1 MLARALEPL
10 QGSSPATGLTYCEL
24 DRTHELGLRLQ
35 YVAAGRGRRRHGAG
49 ADVLPARRPPL
60 TRVPTDRD
68 HTKTLLFERGGRRGD
83 FTERDRL
90 VLNVLQPDHTRL
102 YRAAAA
108 RRRAYAALAV
118 LEQVDEQTA
127 LVVLAVRDTIDVAT
141 ARAPV
146 LLRAYFFDDVQGRR
160 CRGRSSSGY
169 AGAAAGRCTFTVE
182 RLSVA

>member
-1 MLARALEPL
+1 
-10 QGSSPATGLTYCEL
+10 
-24 DRTHELGLRLQ
+24 
-35 YVAAGRGRRRHGAG
+35 
-49 ADVLPARRPPL
+49 
-60 TRVPTDRD
+60 VPTDRD

-118 LEQVDEQTA
+118 LEVDEQTA

-146 LLRAYFFDDVQGRR
+146 LLRAYFFDDVQGVAAEGGRR
-160 CRGRSSSGY
+160 VATRGQPRAAARSRSSGCPSRK
-169 AGAAAGRCTFTVE
+169 A
-182 RLSVA
+182 RLSNCCKRRQPTEASTPGR